1 LHFVIFILYY
11 CYIIRDNVLQEEW
24 VLEAKSLYISSVER
38 ASGSLIV
45 TMGMMELLKRKLENV
60 AFFRPIIED
69 NDVRDH
75 DIEFVLERY
84 DLDMRYSQTYGYTVH
99 EAEAMIASDK
109 LNILIE
115 NLIGQVKELEKK
127 YDFVLIEGLNQAA
140 FTQSLDFDI
149 NLLIAK
155 NIGSPIISVIKGK
168 GKDTNEVIGEVR
180 IESDAIQKAGCSH
193 FATFVNRMDEKV
205 LGKLSNEVEDIP
217 TYYLPEI
224 PELDTPTV
232 FEIMNKL
239 NCMLILGEQKDLK
252 RVVRQSKIA
261 AMKLE
266 NFLEHIEDGDLIIVP
281 GDRADIILGSIATI
295 QSRNYPNIAGLLLT
309 GGLTPNRAVKN
320 LFEGF
325 NEFPMPILSVNDD
338 TFTTAL
344 KVNNVPA
351 VITAKSERKIALAQ
365 GLFTSNVD
373 IKTIEE
379 KIQLVSSSTVTPMM
393 FEYNLFER
401 ARSNR
406 KKIVLPESE
415 DERILRATEILL
427 RRDVVDIV
435 LLGVKEEIE
444 YRSTS
449 LGLDISGAEIICPSE
464 SPMMDEFVETFYEL
478 RKKKGLTM
486 EASRDAMSHV
496 TYFATMM
503 VHMGYADG
511 MVSGAVNTTGDTIRP
526 ALQIIKTKP
535 GISTVSSIFFMCLDT
550 KVLVYGDCAVNQDPN
565 AEELAQ
571 IAISSA
577 DTAKMFGIEPKIAML
592 SYSTGSSGQGEDV
605 EKVRL
610 ATSIAQK
617 ARPDLLI
624 EGPIQYDAAV
634 DPKVGMKKLPD
645 SKVAGKA
652 SIFIFPDLNTGN
664 NTYKAVQRSSGA
676 VAIGPVLQGL
686 KKPVNDLS
694 RGCLVADIVNTVAIT
709 VIQAQEND
717 EEIV

>member
-1 LHFVIFILYY
+1 M
-11 CYIIRDNVLQEEW
+11 
-24 VLEAKSLYISSVER
+24 EAKSLYISSIER

-45 TMGMMELLKRKLENV
+45 TMGMMELLKRKLGRV

-69 NDVRDH
+69 YDERDH

-84 DLDMRYSQTYGYTVH
+84 DLDMRYSQTYGYTVN
-99 EAEAMIASDK
+99 EAEAMIANDK
-109 LNILIE
+109 LNVLIE
-115 NLIGQVKELEKK
+115 NLIGQVKEIEKK

-155 NIGSPIISVIKGK
+155 NIGSPIISVLKGK
-168 GKDTNEVIGEVR
+168 EKDPKEVVGEVH
-180 IESDAIQKAGCSH
+180 IESDAIKKAGCSH

-205 LGKLSNEVEDIP
+205 LSQLSNEIEDVP
-217 TYYLPEI
+217 TYYLPEV

-232 FEIMNKL
+232 YEIMNKL
-239 NCMLILGEQKDLK
+239 NCMLVLGEQKDLK

-266 NFLEHIEDGDLIIVP
+266 NFLEHIDDGDLIIVP
-281 GDRADIILGSIATI
+281 GDRADIIVGSIATI

-338 TFTTAL
+338 TFTTAV
-344 KVNNVPA
+344 KVNDVPA

-365 GLFTSNVD
+365 GLFSSNVD

-379 KIQLVSSSTVTPMM
+379 KIRLASSETVTPMM

-427 RRDVVDIV
+427 RRDVVDII

-449 LGLDISGAEIICPSE
+449 LGLDISGAEIICPCE
-464 SPMMDEFVETFYEL
+464 SPMMDEFVDTFYEL

-486 EASRDAMSHV
+486 EAAKDAMSHV

-577 DTAKMFGIEPKIAML
+577 DTAKMFGIDPKVAML
-592 SYSTGSSGQGEDV
+592 SYSTGTSGQGEDV

-610 ATSIAQK
+610 ATGIAQK
-617 ARPDLLI
+617 ARPDLLV

-634 DPKVGMKKLPD
+634 DPKVGKKKLPD

-694 RGCLVADIVNTVAIT
+694 RGCLVTDIVNTVAIT

-717 EEIV
+717 EGIV

>member
-1 LHFVIFILYY
+1 MGV
-11 CYIIRDNVLQEEW
+11 
-24 VLEAKSLYISSVER
+24 KSLYISSLEP
-38 ASGSLIV
+38 AAGSLIV
-45 TMGMMELLKRKLENV
+45 TMGMMEILKRRLGSV

-69 NDVRDH
+69 NEEKDH
-75 DIEFVLERY
+75 DIEFVLEKY
-84 DLDMRYSQTYGYTVH
+84 DLDMRYSQCFGFTVH
-99 EAEAMIASDK
+99 EAEAMIAQ
-109 LNILIE
+109 NRTNELIE
-115 NLIGQVKELEKK
+115 TLIDKFKKLEKK
-127 YDFVLIEGLNQAA
+127 YDFVLIEGLNQSC

-155 NIGSPIISVIKGK
+155 NMGSSLVSILK
-168 GKDTNEVIGEVR
+168 GKDKSAKEVIDEIN
-180 IESDAIQKAGCSH
+180 IESDVIKKAGCSH
-193 FATFVNRMDEKV
+193 FATFVNRMDENV
-205 LGKLSNEVEDIP
+205 LRKLSNEISEIP
-217 TYYLPEI
+217 TYYLPEV
-224 PELDTPTV
+224 PELDIPTV
-232 FEIMNKL
+232 NEIMNKL
-239 NCMLILGEQKDLK
+239 NCMLVLGEQKDLK

-281 GDRADIILGSIATI
+281 GDRADIIVGSIATI

-309 GGLTPNRAVKN
+309 GGMTPSRAIKS

-325 NEFPMPILSVNDD
+325 SEFPMPILSVSDD
-338 TFTTAL
+338 TYKTAM
-344 KVNNVPA
+344 KVNDVPA
-351 VITAKSERKIALAQ
+351 QITAKSERKIALAQ
-365 GLFTSNVD
+365 GLFSANVD
-373 IKTIEE
+373 IKRIEE
-379 KIQLVSSSTVTPMM
+379 KIRLVSSKTITPMM

-406 KKIVLPESE
+406 KKIVLPESS

-435 LLGVKEEIE
+435 LLGQKEEIE
-444 YRSTS
+444 HKSAS
-449 LGLDISGAEIICPSE
+449 LGLDISKAEIICPCE
-464 SPMMDEFVETFYEL
+464 SPLMDTFVDSFYEL
-478 RKKKGLTM
+478 RKKKGLTL
-486 EASRDAMSHV
+486 EAAKDAMMHV

-503 VHMGYADG
+503 VHLGYADG
-511 MVSGAVNTTGDTIRP
+511 MVSGAIHTTGDTIRP

-565 AEELAQ
+565 ADELAQ
-571 IAISSA
+571 IAISSS
-577 DTAKMFGIEPKIAML
+577 DTAKMFGIDPKVAML

-605 EKVRL
+605 EKVRI
-610 ATSIAQK
+610 ATNLVKNMREDI
-617 ARPDLLI
+617 LV
-624 EGPIQYDAAV
+624 EGPIQYDAAI
-634 DPKVGMKKLPD
+634 DPKVAKKKLPN
-645 SKVAGKA
+645 SKVAGDA
-652 SIFIFPDLNTGN
+652 NIFIFPDLNTGN

-717 EEIV
+717 GVVS